1 MSLNL
6 EIQEIPVS
14 APAPLSKGQQK
25 KADKRAAAQEDAVVQ
40 PKAAPTSMEEQ
51 IKALIDAS
59 NLKIEEISILIAEK
73 QSIDDAFKRQFEEL
87 LNHQQGNQQELTSLQ
102 AQLSKF
108 KKELAKSEKIKM
120 LLTQETDNDSVGGAD
135 IVQPPTAKSAKQEP
149 SPATKAPTLAQKAAA
164 AASLVA
170 PAPTKAPS
178 VAPALKGKEAAAA
191 ASSKVALV
199 EVEPFK
205 IVKKGKGAVESSIV
219 TTMHAL
225 GELLDM
231 RGDPMC
237 PATFAQAVLA
247 RLIDSFEQIDYC
259 PVRKMPCERKGCDH
273 AKKFG
278 NHTDLVN
285 KIEKVFYEQPSQTLK
300 VFEMVV
306 KNLSIAGV
314 NGMFEGKKFSHE
326 KEMTDFVFDLSDQ
339 YYQTLQ

>member
-6 EIQEIPVS
+6 EIKET
-14 APAPLSKGQQK
+14 PALSKGQQK
-25 KADKRAAAQEDAVVQ
+25 KADKRAATQEDAVVQ
-40 PKAAPTSMEEQ
+40 PKTAPTSIEEQ
-51 IKALIDAS
+51 IEDKIS
-59 NLKIEEISILIAEK
+59 SSKLKIEGISILIAEK
-73 QSIDDAFKRQFEEL
+73 QSIDDAFKRQLEEL
-87 LNHQQGNQQELTSLQ
+87 LNHQQGNQQELTDLQ

-149 SPATKAPTLAQKAAA
+149 TLAQKAAA

-178 VAPALKGKEAAAA
+178 VAPALKGKEAAAP
-191 ASSKVALV
+191 SKVALV
-199 EVEPFK
+199 EVEPFM
-205 IVKKGKGAVESSIV
+205 IKKGKGCAIENPIV
-219 TTMHAL
+219 TTMHAMDK
-225 GELLDM
+225 LLDM

-247 RLIDSFEQIDYC
+247 RLIDSFEEIDYC

-278 NHTDLVN
+278 NHTDLIAKIN
-285 KIEKVFYEQPSQTLK
+285 KIFYENRIETLK